1 MEKTIKIGNKAFNMS
16 SSAYTQFKYKNDTG
30 RSLMQDI
37 AEFQVK
43 YKDLLEGKTDVSLD
57 QIDEIVDTLLRI
69 AYIMTNENDKTQAP
83 NFEEFLKQIDNYF
96 VNIDWFNEV
105 VELATSP
112 FHRGNIQKNQE
123 QKQQAS

>member
-37 AEFQVK
+37 ADFQVK
-43 YKDLLEGKTDVSLD
+43 YKDLLNGNLDVSLD
-57 QIDEIVDTLLRI
+57 QIEDIVETFLRI
-69 AYIMTNENDKTQAP
+69 AYIMTNECDKNQAV
-83 NFEEFLKQIDNYF
+83 NFDEFLKQIDNYF
-96 VNIDWFNEV
+96 SSIDWFNEV

-123 QKQQAS
+123 QEQQAS